1 MWAISK
7 IPLVR
12 TDKGNVQ
19 RTAPGCVAAALCL
32 ALPAVAQMPIYL
44 KSRTIDTSAG
54 SVFALDDKSPKRR
67 AARRAVNG
75 RGHYLVQFA
84 APMQDAD
91 INGLEERGAKVL
103 QYVHQNSLLVSLP
116 EGASLSGAGVSW
128 AGELEPADKISPA
141 LDSSTAQQWVLIE
154 FYADI
159 SRGEAQALVSDLD
172 IEWRD
177 NPDVSER
184 QILALVGADNVAAL
198 SESDEVSYI
207 FPASEDLIAG
217 RRVIACASALTSE
230 GSARQFSAKMGDGWD
245 GPGKGGAT
253 VGYFFSLLTDQLDPA
268 NQKQEIARAFAEW
281 ARYAKLT
288 FTPSAASDAL
298 QSINILFAKRA
309 HGDPY
314 PFDGR
319 GGALAHTFYPAP
331 PNPESLAG
339 DMHFDDDEPWQI
351 GADTDLFSVALH
363 ETGHAL
369 GLGHSDRPGAVMYPY
384 YTRASK
390 LMDDDIAAILDLY
403 APQSTGTTDPPAQP
417 GAPSNPAPAP
427 SAPTTPATP
436 TPATPST
443 PSTPPSTPSTPAT
456 PPSNPPT
463 TPQVPTS
470 PTTPAAG
477 ASTAPPT
484 LTITS
489 PGTSIMS
496 TSAASITVHGH
507 ASDSDRVTVVKWT
520 TNSGSSGTA
529 LGTTDWTAGPI
540 PLLTGYNTITI
551 KAYDAAG
558 NVAWRVISVNRQ

>member
-1 MWAISK
+1 
-7 IPLVR
+7 
-12 TDKGNVQ
+12 
-19 RTAPGCVAAALCL
+19 
-32 ALPAVAQMPIYL
+32 MPIYL

-54 SVFALDDKSPKRR
+54 SVLAFENKKPKRLAERR
-67 AARRAVNG
+67 AASG

-84 APMQDAD
+84 ATMQDAD
-91 INGLEERGAKVL
+91 IRVLEDRGAKVL
-103 QYVHQNSLLVSLP
+103 QYVHQNTLLISLP
-116 EGASLSGAGVSW
+116 EGVSLNGAGVSW

-141 LDSSTAQQWVLIE
+141 LDTSGEQQWVLIE
-154 FYADI
+154 FYADT
-159 SRGEAQALVSDLD
+159 SRGEAQALASNLG

-184 QILALVGADNVAAL
+184 QILALVGPDDITAL

-207 FPASEDLIAG
+207 FPASQDLIAG
-217 RRVIACASALTSE
+217 RRVIACASALTFE
-230 GSARQFSAKMGDGWD
+230 GSAGQFIAKMGDGWD
-245 GPGKGGAT
+245 GAGKGAAT
-253 VGYFFSLLTDQLDPA
+253 VGYFFSVLTDQLDPA
-268 NQKQEIARAFAEW
+268 SEKQEIVRAFGEW

-288 FTPSAASDAL
+288 FTPSPGSDAL
-298 QSINILFAKRA
+298 QSINILFGKRA

-390 LMDDDIAAILDLY
+390 LTDDDIAAILDLY
-403 APQSTGTTDPPAQP
+403 APQSTGTTDPPVQP
-417 GAPSNPAPAP
+417 SAPSNPTPPA
-427 SAPTTPATP
+427 
-436 TPATPST
+436 
-443 PSTPPSTPSTPAT
+443 TPPSTPSTPVT

-463 TPQVPTS
+463 TPQAPTPKPPDPTP
-470 PTTPAAG
+470 PTTPSAG
-477 ASTAPPT
+477 ASTTPPT

-489 PGTSIMS
+489 PGTSIVS
-496 TSAASITVHGH
+496 TSAASITVRGK
-507 ASDSDRVTVVKWT
+507 ASDSAGVTIVKWT
-520 TNSGSSGTA
+520 TNSGASGTA

>member
-1 MWAISK
+1 M
-7 IPLVR
+7 
-12 TDKGNVQ
+12 Q

-32 ALPAVAQMPIYL
+32 ALPAAAQMPIHL
-44 KSRTIDTSAG
+44 KSRTIDTSTG
-54 SVFALDDKSPKRR
+54 SVFALADKTPKRR
-67 AARRAVNG
+67 EAHRATNR

-84 APMQDAD
+84 APMQAAD

-116 EGASLSGAGVSW
+116 EGASLDGAGVSW
-128 AGELEPADKISPA
+128 AGGLEPADKISPA
-141 LDSSTAQQWVLIE
+141 LDSSAAQQWVLIE

-159 SRGEAQALVSDLD
+159 SRGEAQALVSDLG

-184 QILALVGADNVAAL
+184 QILALVSGDNIAAL
-198 SESDEVSYI
+198 SEADEVSYI
-207 FPASEDLIAG
+207 FPASDDLIAG

-230 GSARQFSAKMGDGWD
+230 GSAGQFIAKMGEGWD
-245 GPGKGGAT
+245 GPGKGAAT
-253 VGYFFSLLTDQLDPA
+253 VGYFFSLLTDQLDPPR
-268 NQKQEIARAFAEW
+268 QKQEIVRAFGEW

-288 FTPSAASDAL
+288 FAPSAASDAL
-298 QSINILFAKRA
+298 QSVNILFAKRA

-384 YTRASK
+384 YTRASQ
-390 LMDDDIAAILDLY
+390 LTDDDIAAILDLY

-417 GAPSNPAPAP
+417 SIPSN
-427 SAPTTPATP
+427 PTTPAL
-436 TPATPST
+436 PAPN
-443 PSTPPSTPSTPAT
+443 PPSTPTT

-463 TPQVPTS
+463 TPQAPAPKPPDPAP
-470 PTTPAAG
+470 PTTPSAG
-477 ASTAPPT
+477 ASTTPPT

-489 PGTSIMS
+489 PGTSIVS
-496 TSAASITVHGH
+496 TSAASITVRGK
-507 ASDSDRVTVVKWT
+507 ASDSVGVTVVKWT

-540 PLLTGYNTITI
+540 PLLSGYNTITI

-558 NVAWRVISVNRQ
+558 NVAWRVVSVNRQ